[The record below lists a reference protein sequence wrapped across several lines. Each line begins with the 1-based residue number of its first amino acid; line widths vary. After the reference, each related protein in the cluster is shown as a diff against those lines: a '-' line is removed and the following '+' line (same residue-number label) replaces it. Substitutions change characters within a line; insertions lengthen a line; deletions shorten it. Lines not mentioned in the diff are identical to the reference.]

1 MFKNINKILQESLQ
15 LLQNPLMYFK
25 KIFLFFVSIIMLSG
39 CKNNSS
45 NNQNGTFKGD
55 IISLKYAHGFS
66 IIDMGTYKILEIKNP
81 WPKSAKTFRY
91 AVIPQGTISTIN
103 INKTEFDA
111 VLPIPIKK
119 IVVTSTTHIPAT
131 ELLGTEETLIG
142 FPGLNY
148 ISSEKTRQRIDNGF
162 VRNLGNNESI
172 NTEVLL
178 ELNPDVVIGF
188 GIDGNNKAFETIKKS
203 NIPVIYNGDWVESSP
218 LAKAEWI
225 KFFGLLYNKEKK
237 ADSIFNTIEKNYLD
251 AKQLASNVQNR
262 PTILSG
268 AMHNDIWYLP
278 NGNSTEAQLLK
289 DANTNYLW
297 KDSKGTGSL
306 SLNFETVFAKAKD
319 ADIWLNPSNYVSL
332 DALKKNNSHN
342 TMFKAFQTKNI
353 YSFTNTTGKTGSVL
367 YYELGMTRPDIVLKD
382 LIKICHPEL
391 LENYQPYFFKKLE

>member
-1 MFKNINKILQESLQ
+1 
-15 LLQNPLMYFK
+15 MYFK